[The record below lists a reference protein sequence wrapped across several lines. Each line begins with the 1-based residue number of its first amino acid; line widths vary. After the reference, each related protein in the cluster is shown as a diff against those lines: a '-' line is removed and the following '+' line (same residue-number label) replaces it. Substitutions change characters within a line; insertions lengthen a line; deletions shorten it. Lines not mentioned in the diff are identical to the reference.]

1 MTGTTRSPMR
11 TIALAAVATVLTI
24 SLVAGRSASQQP
36 EALPASRQG
45 TLNLPPRDSTLQAG
59 LSRVLQER
67 QFRGLV
73 QRKQLSVALVDLSD
87 PDRLRYAAVDDD
99 HMRYAAS
106 LPKIAIM
113 LGVFDQIDRGTLTY
127 TPELRDQLEAMIRR
141 SDNPTSTELIRLVG
155 FENIART
162 LQDARY
168 ELYDPE
174 RQGGLW
180 VGKDYGGDLGYWQR
194 DSLHNIS
201 HGATA
206 RQVARF
212 MVMLDRGDLVS
223 PWASAEM
230 KAIMGHPEI
239 HHKFVLGLDARPRSR
254 IFRKSGTW
262 KNWHADAAIVER
274 DGHKY
279 VAVALLESSA
289 AKGVLSQLIVRL
301 DDLIFGVR
309 RPAE

>member
-1 MTGTTRSPMR
+1 MNGIARTPTR
-11 TIALAAVATVLTI
+11 TAALAAVATILTAGMVAARGTSHPPAAAQEVQG
-24 SLVAGRSASQQP
+24 SL
-36 EALPASRQG
+36 
-45 TLNLPPRDSTLQAG
+45 TLPPRDSALQAG
-59 LSRVLQER
+59 LARILQER

-73 QRKQLSVALVDLSD
+73 QRQQLSVALVDLSD
-87 PDRLRYAAVDDD
+87 PDRMRYAAVDDD

-113 LGVFDQIDRGTLTY
+113 LGVFDQIDRGHLTY
-127 TPELRDQLEAMIRR
+127 TPELREQLEAMIRR

-155 FENIART
+155 FENIAQT
-162 LQDARY
+162 LQDPRY
-168 ELYDPE
+168 ELYDPA

-274 DGHKY
+274 DGRKY
-279 VAVALLESSA
+279 VAVALLESAS

-309 RPAE
+309 RRAE